1 MPEDPDKKK
10 DYLSRLI
17 EGLKQTIENQKFEL
31 PYYQE
36 GDVMLTYAKKFIAAC
51 EQNLLKA
58 QKELAELERGEKCGP

>member
-1 MPEDPDKKK
+1 MAMPEDPDKKK

-36 GDVMLTYAKKFIAAC
+36 GDVMLVYAKKFIASC
-51 EQNLLKA
+51 ERNLLKA
-58 QKELAELERGEKCGP
+58 QTELAELERGR